1 MGAIG
6 AALAAAVPP
15 APARATTGP
24 PVTSGTSAATAPSA
38 PAGALLSSSF
48 ASAAAAVEAAV
59 PHDTVVVDRSETVRK
74 SIVVDKPLTMFFT
87 EGVVLTMATDVSAI
101 VVTADDVTISG
112 ATLVGAGS
120 STTGKARG
128 VEVVATVATVATPV
142 LGLRVTGCSI
152 SRFSYGA
159 VYLEHV
165 HDFVVDG
172 NEMSDLAYAG
182 VMLFSCLDGEVCRNT
197 VTGVHQSGT
206 FPNSYG
212 IAANRYWNQTV
223 DEAPRSRRIR
233 IADNVVA
240 DVPKWEGIDTHGGQD
255 VTIVGNE
262 VTGCAVGIAV
272 VPCRGTDG
280 PATYAP
286 LDCVVASNHVDAAG
300 LAAPRNGIVVKGAGE
315 GPNPPVEA
323 ATGALV
329 DNVVKGY
336 GGGTLDAAI
345 CLYYTSGLV
354 VARSTLDDSVARAVN
369 VYLYNDDLVI
379 VDTVVSGLTNTVA
392 QRPSVI
398 DVRHADNTAMIVRT
412 RYVPTAGS
420 RPDVLGVYAAVGGNT
435 IDLVANDWS
444 STTQAVYSVAGNA
457 VTRTREAA

>member
-1 MGAIG
+1 MGALG
-6 AALAAAVPP
+6 AALAAAVPLAPAAAAPGTP
-15 APARATTGP
+15 AP
-24 PVTSGTSAATAPSA
+24 SGEPAATASSSST
-38 PAGALLSSSF
+38 GSLLSSSF
-48 ASAAAAVEAAV
+48 ASTAAAVAAAA
-59 PHDTVVVDRSETVRK
+59 PRDTIVVDRSETVQK
-74 SIVVDKPLTMFFT
+74 SIVVDKPLTMVFA
-87 EGVVLTMATDVSAI
+87 EGVVLTMAVDVSAV

-120 STTGKARG
+120 STTGRARG
-128 VEVVATVATVATPV
+128 VEVVATVSEPV
-142 LGLRVTGCSI
+142 RRLRVTHCSI

-172 NEMSDLAYAG
+172 NELSDLAYAG

-212 IAANRYWNQTV
+212 IAANRYWNQTI
-223 DEAPRSRRIR
+223 ETAPRSRRIR

-255 VTIVGNE
+255 ISIVGNE

-369 VYLYNDDLVI
+369 VYLYNHDVTI

-398 DVRHADNTAMIVRT
+398 DVRHADNTALIVRT

-420 RPDVLGVYAAVGGNT
+420 RSDLLGVYAAVGGNT

-444 STTQAVYSVAGNA
+444 KTTQAVYSVAGNA
-457 VTRTREAA
+457 VTRTRDVV